1 MTLRLALARSLA
13 LLSSRDRRKLLAVS
27 LVQVG
32 TSLLDL
38 LGVLL
43 LGLVGALA
51 VTTIQGAPPPPPV
64 QSVAV
69 FMGLGSLSST
79 ALLGLLAAIAAAL
92 LLVKSILSSYLIRR
106 VFLFLASRQAVVSA
120 RLTKALLSRP
130 LTFVQQRSSQ
140 QTSYALVQGAGSATL
155 VILGQG
161 VVFVSELS
169 LLVLLGLFLLVIDP
183 LIALGSVVFFSVVAI
198 ALQLSLGRWAVHAGT
213 VVSESDIA
221 SLDAIQEAVS
231 AYREISVSDRRGLYV
246 ERIQTLRWRA
256 AKSAADLQFIS
267 TFPKYVFEVALV
279 VGGFALAGVLFSTQ
293 DPVSAVGTL
302 ALFLAAATRVMP
314 SLLRLQGASLTV
326 RNAAGFAAS
335 TLELAEA
342 LDNPLEVQEESAN
355 PSRIRARLREGH
367 SGFDPQVTVTGVTFT
382 YPGSSEPA
390 IDHVT
395 VSAAAGTSVALVGLS
410 GAGKS
415 TLADLILGVLEPQE
429 GNVALG
435 SVSPAEAVTRW
446 PGGIAYVPQDV
457 VLANASIRE
466 NVALG
471 IPSDAIEDHMVFEAI
486 DRAHLREALE
496 GERQGL
502 DTIIGE
508 RGLRL
513 SGGQRQRLGIARAL
527 YTRPRL
533 LVLDEATS
541 SLDAETEKAISETI
555 RDLEGSVTTF
565 IIAHRLSTVRNVDH
579 VIYLDRGAVVAQGSF
594 AEVRLRVP
602 AFDRQATIMG
612 LS

>member
-1 MTLRLALARSLA
+1 LIVT
-13 LLSSRDRRKLLAVS
+13 
-27 LVQVG
+27 LVQIG

-38 LGVLL
+38 IGVLL

-51 VTTIQGAPPPPPV
+51 VTTIQGSPPPPAV
-64 QSVAV
+64 QSVANM
-69 FMGLGSLSST
+69 MGLGSLSST
-79 ALLGLLAAIAAAL
+79 DLLGLLAAIAAGL

-120 RLTKALLSRP
+120 RLTRALLSRP

-161 VVFVSELS
+161 VVFISELS
-169 LLVLLGLFLLVIDP
+169 LLVFLGVFLLAVNP
-183 LIALGSVVFFSVVAI
+183 LIAIGSVVFFAIVAI
-198 ALQLSLGRWAVHAGT
+198 ALQLSLGRWAMRAGT
-213 VVSESDIA
+213 MVSESDIS
-221 SLDAIQEAVS
+221 SLDAIQEAVN

-246 ERIQTLRWRA
+246 ERVQALRWRA

-279 VGGFALAGVLFSTQ
+279 VGGFALAGVLLSTQ
-293 DPVSAVGTL
+293 DAVSAVGTL

-314 SLLRLQGASLTV
+314 SLLRLQGASLTM
-326 RNAAGFAAS
+326 RNAAGYASS

-342 LDNPLEVQEESAN
+342 LENPLETSDQAVD
-355 PSRIRARLREGH
+355 PSLIRAQIREGH
-367 SGFDPQVTVTGVTFT
+367 SDFDPHVTVSDVTFA

-390 IDHVT
+390 IHQVT
-395 VSAAAGTSVALVGLS
+395 ISAAAGASVALVGTS

-415 TLADLILGVLEPQE
+415 TLADLILGVLKPQE
-429 GNVALG
+429 GHVLLG
-435 SVSPAEAVTRW
+435 AVSPGEAVSRW
-446 PGGIAYVPQDV
+446 PGGVAYVPQDV
-457 VLANASIRE
+457 ALANATIRE

-471 IPSDAIEDHMVFEAI
+471 LPREAIDDDLVWEAI
-486 DRAHLREALE
+486 DRALLRKALE
-496 GERQGL
+496 GEREGL
-502 DTIIGE
+502 DTFIGE
-508 RGLRL
+508 RGVRL

-541 SLDAETEKAISETI
+541 SLDAETEKAISDTI

-565 IIAHRLSTVRNVDH
+565 IIAHRLSTVRNVDQ
-579 VIYLDRGAVVAQGSF
+579 VVYLGHGAVVAQGTF
-594 AEVRLRVP
+594 AEVRRQVP
-602 AFDRQATIMG
+602 AFDRQAAIMG